1 MKLDSVS
8 VTGLRSLAD
17 VSDIP
22 IMAPTVLT
30 GANDSGKSTVLLAL
44 EVLLANKG
52 VPGEARTRGTSVE
65 GADVVVEG
73 QFTLHADEQR
83 DLSRNA
89 NIRVRRVVP
98 MQGPARL
105 EVLRAVPED
114 ARLHGIESML
124 LGDLKE
130 LAAEYGVRPDG
141 GTTKPHWQETL
152 TALVATLPHTDAW
165 VAAGREIERS
175 FPVLLSFDGS
185 DPASP
190 QAAVQKALA
199 AKYRAHLDDPEIA
212 ERVTGLETEL
222 THRLTR
228 DAVDLCKHVEE
239 CHDDL
244 GSVEVHPTVSLAAK
258 GLQSIELVTRAG
270 ETPVTLAG
278 TGAGRAR
285 RVALAVWEW
294 SSEAMAGGE
303 EMGRDVVVAYDE
315 PDTHLDYCHQRTIME
330 TITRQ
335 CADPRI
341 RMVVTTHS
349 MNLIDGVDLDKI
361 VNLVLVDEMTT
372 PMRLAAGSGHGERN
386 TFLRNMAAAVGLR
399 NSILVHERLFV
410 GVEGATEQEAFPA
423 LFRLQTGRTLQSAG
437 IALWA
442 CGNDIG
448 ALRFAQFLAEH
459 GRNVAFVVDEDCRTK
474 PGRHFSEESLRKAGI
489 DPAVHAH
496 YLGAPSEFEDLF
508 SDEQWA
514 SVANVAWPRR
524 DGREWTS
531 ADIAWC
537 RIGKFSKQWQQ
548 ELNHA
553 TDRGPIAKPTIAR
566 AMAFSLRTADEI
578 PEQFR
583 TTFDALV
590 ALANA

>member
-1 MKLDSVS
+1 
-8 VTGLRSLAD
+8 
-17 VSDIP
+17 
-22 IMAPTVLT
+22 
-30 GANDSGKSTVLLAL
+30 
-44 EVLLANKG
+44 
-52 VPGEARTRGTSVE
+52 
-65 GADVVVEG
+65 
-73 QFTLHADEQR
+73 
-83 DLSRNA
+83 
-89 NIRVRRVVP
+89 

-105 EVLRAVPED
+105 EVLRAVSKD
-114 ARLHGIESML
+114 ARLHGIESMS
-124 LGDLKE
+124 LGDVKE

-152 TALVATLPHTDAW
+152 TALVVTLPHTDAW

-199 AKYRAHLDDPEIA
+199 AKYRAHLDDPAIA

-228 DAVDLCKHVEE
+228 DAADLCKHVEE

-244 GSVEVHPTVSLAAK
+244 GPVEVRPTVSLAAK

-294 SSEAMAGGE
+294 SSDAMARGE
-303 EMGRDVVVAYDE
+303 ELGRDVVVAYDE

-399 NSILVHERLFV
+399 NSILVL
-410 GVEGATEQEAFPA
+410 
-423 LFRLQTGRTLQSAG
+423 
-437 IALWA
+437 
-442 CGNDIG
+442 
-448 ALRFAQFLAEH
+448 
-459 GRNVAFVVDEDCRTK
+459 
-474 PGRHFSEESLRKAGI
+474 SLI
-489 DPAVHAH
+489 H
-496 YLGAPSEFEDLF
+496 
-508 SDEQWA
+508 
-514 SVANVAWPRR
+514 
-524 DGREWTS
+524 
-531 ADIAWC
+531 I
-537 RIGKFSKQWQQ
+537 
-548 ELNHA
+548 
-553 TDRGPIAKPTIAR
+553 
-566 AMAFSLRTADEI
+566 
-578 PEQFR
+578 
-583 TTFDALV
+583 
-590 ALANA
+590 